1 MTTIPKIN
9 SAMGTGT
16 QVSDTAQLNKTVN
29 EANSF
34 EKALENAKST
44 KDNAALMKTCQEF
57 ESLFV
62 NMMMKSM
69 RQATLVD
76 EEENQFIEKSFGRG
90 IFEDMRDE
98 ELSKKVSQGGGIGI
112 AKMMYKQLSQYNKEE
127 DPTTPA
133 IDAKK

>member
-1 MTTIPKIN
+1 MSTIPKIN

-76 EEENQFIEKSFGRG
+76 EEDNQFIEKSFGRG

-98 ELSKKVSQGGGIGI
+98 EISKKVSQGGGIGI

-127 DPTTPA
+127 DPTTPV

>member
-127 DPTTPA
+127 DPTTPV

>member
-127 DPTTPA
+127 DPTTLA

>member
-69 RQATLVD
+69 RQATLVN